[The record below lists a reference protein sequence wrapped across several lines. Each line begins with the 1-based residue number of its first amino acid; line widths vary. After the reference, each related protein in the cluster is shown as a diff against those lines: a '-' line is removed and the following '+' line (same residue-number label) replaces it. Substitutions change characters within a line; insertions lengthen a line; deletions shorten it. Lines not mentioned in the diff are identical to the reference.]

1 MKKIARPELQVT
13 WISPV
18 GEEFQLEI
26 SATINGLVHQIVTI
40 VADEQDE
47 SLWAQ
52 VSSGD
57 TQVQIPL
64 AVLRDTLDAAVGQV
78 HSEIWY
84 DKQLPSGSEA

>member
-1 MKKIARPELQVT
+1 MKKIARPEPQVI
-13 WISPV
+13 WSSPV
-18 GEEFQLEI
+18 GDGFQLEI
-26 SATINGLVHQIVTI
+26 SATIDGLLHQLVTI
-40 VADEQDE
+40 VADDQDE

-64 AVLRDTLDAAVGQV
+64 AVLRDALDAAVGQV
-78 HSEIWY
+78 HSETWY